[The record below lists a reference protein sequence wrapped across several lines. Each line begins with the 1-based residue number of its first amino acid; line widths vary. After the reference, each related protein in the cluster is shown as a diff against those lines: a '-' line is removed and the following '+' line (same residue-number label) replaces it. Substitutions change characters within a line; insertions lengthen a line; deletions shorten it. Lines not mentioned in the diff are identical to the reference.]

1 MSMFSML
8 IGLFAIIFWVL
19 RVAVAFTAS
28 MEIEFMLQ
36 PLNLQVEIILAFV
49 TFICIILIFKR
60 SLIGALAYL
69 ISNLG
74 YYGVYLYN
82 ILVNSEEIAHVN
94 SMNVLVS
101 IIGILLPLIILIDV
115 GMSQSAKKTSNK
127 TKHTDWYYQNDK
139 YDREYDERADRNQYK
154 L

>member
-8 IGLFAIIFWVL
+8 ISLFAVVFWLL

-28 MEIEFMLQ
+28 MGYEFMLQ
-36 PLNLQVEIILAFV
+36 PLNLPVEIILTFV
-49 TFICIILIFKR
+49 TFMCIILIFR
-60 SLIGALAYL
+60 RNLIGALIYL

-82 ILVNSEEIAHVN
+82 ILVKSEEAVAIN
-94 SMNVLVS
+94 NINVLVS
-101 IIGILLPLIILIDV
+101 IIGILLPLIIFIDV
-115 GMSQSAKKTSNK
+115 GMSKSSKKTSNK

-154 L
+154 F